1 MNNKRTIIASIEGD
15 SKDNQS
21 TPPEEDKLQEGTTQ
35 IELVAQKT
43 GSQMEVEPPETKGE
57 QLNIEDIIKPGKFG
71 VTNSQMIPAI
81 KQAIAGGSLDKLK
94 LLRLNYLY
102 SFENS
107 RRYLKKA
114 EREFIQSNL

>member
-1 MNNKRTIIASIEGD
+1 MNKKGTVSTLIEGE

-21 TPPEEDKLQEGTTQ
+21 ILPEEVKLQEGTTQ
-35 IELVAQKT
+35 IELVAQGTDTQK
-43 GSQMEVEPPETKGE
+43 EIEPLETKGE
-57 QLNIEDIIKPGKFG
+57 QINIEDIIKPGKFG

-81 KQAIAGGSLDKLK
+81 KQAIAGSSLDKLK
-94 LLRLNYLY
+94 LLRQNYLY
-102 SFENS
+102 TFENS